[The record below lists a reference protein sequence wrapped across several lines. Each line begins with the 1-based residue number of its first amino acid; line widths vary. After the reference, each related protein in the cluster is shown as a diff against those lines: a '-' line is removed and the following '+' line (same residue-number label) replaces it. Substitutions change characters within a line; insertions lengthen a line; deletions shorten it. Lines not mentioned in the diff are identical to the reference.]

1 MLAFMKSAVL
11 RLAEL
16 MRGLGVRLPER
27 LNKEELREA
36 QLAAGRCERCAAKSP
51 CDEALRAG
59 RYDGFK
65 TFCPNARYLERRTSL
80 DFTLR

>member
-1 MLAFMKSAVL
+1 MLTFVKSATL

-36 QLAAGRCERCAAKSP
+36 QLAACRCERCGEKSL
-51 CDEALRAG
+51 CDEELRAG
-59 RYDGFK
+59 RYGGFRR
-65 TFCPNARYLERRTSL
+65 FCPNARYLERRTSL
-80 DFTLR
+80 DFTRR